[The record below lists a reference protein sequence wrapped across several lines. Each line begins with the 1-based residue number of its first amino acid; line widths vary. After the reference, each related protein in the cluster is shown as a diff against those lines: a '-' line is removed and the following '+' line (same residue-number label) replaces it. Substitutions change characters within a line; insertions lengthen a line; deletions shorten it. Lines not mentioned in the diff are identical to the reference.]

1 MVELEVV
8 EQGLL
13 GVVDLHRM
21 TMSTWA
27 GGQRCG
33 EGRDRVL
40 VSMSVS
46 TKSTMKACHNISHG
60 LMDNTRR

>member
-33 EGRDRVL
+33 EVRDRVL
-40 VSMSVS
+40 VSMSS
-46 TKSTMKACHNISHG
+46 TKSTMKACHNISHR